1 MKYLITSALPYA
13 NGPIHFGHIAGVY
26 LPADIFTRHKKLK
39 GDKAIHICGSD
50 EHGVAIMQNAQKANK
65 SYQEYVNEWHKTHK
79 DLFEKYEIKF
89 DFFGQTSAEYHK
101 KETLTWFNDLLSKG
115 LIEKKAEQQLQ
126 CQSCKNMLPDRFV
139 EGECYVCHYPE
150 ARGDECPS
158 CGTWIDPLKL
168 LKPVCKFCGSK
179 EVKAV
184 DSYQWYLMLS
194 KVYPQ
199 WQKWFETRK
208 PVWRKNVVPFVESLT
223 KENLVDRA
231 ITRDLDW
238 GIDVPLPEAKGKK
251 IYVWFDAPIGYV
263 SNTAEYLKQS
273 GSNEDHIKDW
283 WGNKDVTIVNFIGK
297 DNIIFHSII
306 FPVMCL
312 GTGFVNPVSDLPA
325 NQYVNLEGKQFSKS
339 KGWYVDADEA
349 VTQFGSDALRFYLTS
364 LIPETS
370 DSSFTWKGLELKI
383 NSELANNIGNFINRA
398 MKFSAKNWP
407 EGMPA
412 EKFESFFQ
420 TETEF
425 LTKEMKQYH
434 TYLDNYE
441 IKKGQEWL
449 LSIGMR
455 INQII
460 TERAPWTQ
468 FKTEPAKA
476 QETIAFS
483 TAYVLLLGS
492 YFSPYLPKFS
502 NAILSYF
509 GLNSESDLV
518 KKIYAGDL
526 KAMKD
531 FFAAGFKLKVEPEGL
546 VPKIDPKL
554 IEELDKKLKDKALE
568 MNSPEKEAI
577 KQLTEAYGKK
587 HTGSVITADKEI
599 DLIITAH
606 GATIAVDLKLMPK
619 LKDNHFEKAKAYKAI
634 NPDTKVYLL
643 YSGPKKFEKD
653 GVSVWP
659 LEDFLKELPL

>member
-13 NGPIHFGHIAGVY
+13 NGPIHFGHVAGVY

-39 GDKAIHICGSD
+39 GEKAIHICGSD
-50 EHGVAIMQNAQKANK
+50 EHGVAIMQNAQKAKK

-79 DLFEKYEIKF
+79 DLFEKYDIKF
-89 DFFGQTSAEYHK
+89 DFFGQTSAPYHK
-101 KETLTWFNDLLSKG
+101 EETLTWFNDLLKKG

-126 CQSCKNMLPDRFV
+126 CQSCRNMLPDRFV

-168 LKPVCKFCGSK
+168 LKPVCKFCSSND
-179 EVKAV
+179 VKAV

-194 KVYPQ
+194 KVYPE
-199 WQKWFETRK
+199 WQKWFEGRK

-263 SNTAEYLKQS
+263 SNTKEYLKQS
-273 GSNEDHIKDW
+273 GSKEDHIKDW

-312 GTGFVNPVSDLPA
+312 GTGFVNPVTDLPA

-349 VTQFGSDALRFYLTS
+349 ITQFGSDALRFYLTS

-370 DSSFTWKGLELKI
+370 DSSFTWKNFELKI

-398 MKFSAKNWP
+398 MKFSASKFP
-407 EGMPA
+407 EGIA
-412 EKFESFFQ
+412 ADKFTAFFSGEHIKHV
-420 TETEF
+420 ETFIKEF
-425 LTKEMKQYH
+425 HEL
-434 TYLDNYE
+434 LDSYQ
-441 IKKGQEWL
+441 IKRGQEHL
-449 LSIGMR
+449 MSLGSHV
-455 INQII
+455 NQFI
-460 TERAPWTQ
+460 TERAPWTE
-468 FKTEPAKA
+468 FKTDPEKAK
-476 QETIAFS
+476 ETIAIS
-483 TAYVLLLGS
+483 AAYVLVIGS
-492 YFSPYLPKFS
+492 FFSPYLPQLSKS
-502 NAILSYF
+502 ILSYF
-509 GLNSESDLV
+509 GLNAESETV
-518 KKIYAGDL
+518 KKIYQGDL
-526 KAMKD
+526 KALKD
-531 FFAAGFKLKVEPEGL
+531 FFTQDFKLQVDPQGL

-554 IEELDKKLKDKALE
+554 IEELDLKLK
-568 MNSPEKEAI
+568 
-577 KQLTEAYGKK
+577 
-587 HTGSVITADKEI
+587 
-599 DLIITAH
+599 
-606 GATIAVDLKLMPK
+606 
-619 LKDNHFEKAKAYKAI
+619 EKAQ
-634 NPDTKVYLL
+634 
-643 YSGPKKFEKD
+643 G
-653 GVSVWP
+653 
-659 LEDFLKELPL
+659 